1 MSLQPRPC
9 DFDEVWARLKETVQ
23 RIISKQPISH
33 TVWDDNFHD
42 VYMLCIA
49 HPHSHSIR
57 LYNETKNYFENYVR
71 GVYTEIN
78 SGCPSKILTVY
89 LAKWLTFYD
98 GAKAVDNLYR
108 YLNAEYIAKQRLPDL
123 DLLFGGAELP
133 KSPLLP
139 IGELAVRTWQ
149 EFLVTPLLNS
159 MVSQMLQEIEN
170 DRNGQ
175 PADHKTLSGVIQSF
189 IDMNSSYGQV
199 GKYRF
204 YGNVFEAKH
213 IEATKEYYKRVSD
226 ALLKTCTV
234 SEYMEL
240 IIEKIEDERRRSE
253 KFLPKDSCNRMAKV
267 CQEVLVRDHYDS
279 LLEIMPK
286 ITADENKKD
295 LRNMFTLLKP
305 LDKGLSE
312 LVRQYEEHIKQ
323 VCLSRI
329 SNLRGENVADTF
341 VEEILAIY
349 DKYNYQIE
357 EVFNGHHD
365 FTGAFDRACLQ
376 AINYK
381 EETGDSLKAAEWL
394 AKYADKLLR
403 KSQKNKTDKDLE
415 AAFGKA
421 VIVLRYIDEKDLF
434 RKAYGIYLAKRL
446 ISGTSI
452 SLAAEEMMIS
462 RLKVACGFEF
472 VSKFARMIM
481 DVEISKQFANDVNR
495 YLESNRIHTDVPF
508 FVQVLQAIWCMAFV
522 ASDFLPRCPSMFTEC
537 YNHVELA
544 LNYLQHPC
552 IATVNL
558 YQYSLIQCFS
568 HRDQMLES
576 DMAATTN
583 LDHEVFEKNLQSLLD
598 IGIFLQEVDMNEP
611 SLPVIHLNFAF
622 QTKRRKFKIPSPVI
636 RAQEKAANQG
646 IDGLNSSLEMD
657 RKHFLECI
665 VVRIMKARKV
675 MKHFSLVQETVAA
688 ARVRFLPDIA
698 FVKQTIENLIEK
710 NYLKRTE
717 NAEEYAYLA

>member
-1 MSLQPRPC
+1 M
-9 DFDEVWARLKETVQ
+9 
-23 RIISKQPISH
+23 
-33 TVWDDNFHD
+33 
-42 VYMLCIA
+42 
-49 HPHSHSIR
+49 
-57 LYNETKNYFENYVR
+57 
-71 GVYTEIN
+71 
-78 SGCPSKILTVY
+78 
-89 LAKWLTFYD
+89 
-98 GAKAVDNLYR
+98 
-108 YLNAEYIAKQRLPDL
+108 
-123 DLLFGGAELP
+123 
-133 KSPLLP
+133 
-139 IGELAVRTWQ
+139 
-149 EFLVTPLLNS
+149 
-159 MVSQMLQEIEN
+159 
-170 DRNGQ
+170 
-175 PADHKTLSGVIQSF
+175 
-189 IDMNSSYGQV
+189 
-199 GKYRF
+199 
-204 YGNVFEAKH
+204 
-213 IEATKEYYKRVSD
+213 
-226 ALLKTCTV
+226 
-234 SEYMEL
+234 
-240 IIEKIEDERRRSE
+240 
-253 KFLPKDSCNRMAKV
+253 
-267 CQEVLVRDHYDS
+267 
-279 LLEIMPK
+279 
-286 ITADENKKD
+286 
-295 LRNMFTLLKP
+295 LLKP

-312 LVRQYEEHIKQ
+312 LVSRYEEHIKQ

-329 SNLRGENVADTF
+329 SHLSGENVADTF

-349 DKYNYQIE
+349 DKYNCQIE
-357 EVFNGHHD
+357 EVFKGHHD

-403 KSQKNKTDKDLE
+403 KNQKNKTDKDLE
-415 AAFGKA
+415 AAVRELNKT
-421 VIVLRYIDEKDLF
+421 VVVLRYIDEKDLF

-452 SLAAEEMMIS
+452 SLMAEETMIA

-481 DVEISKQFANDVNR
+481 DVEISKQFANEVTR
-495 YLESNRIHTDVPF
+495 YLESNGITTDIPF
-508 FVQVLQAIWCMAFV
+508 AVQVLQASSGAWPLSPPI
-522 ASDFLPRCPSMFTEC
+522 SCPDIPQCLLNAATTVRMGGTLTRYIFESIYRTHHSGRKLSWMYHLGSIE
-537 YNHVELA
+537 VS
-544 LNYLQHPC
+544 LNYLPHPC

-558 YQYSLIQCFS
+558 YQYSLMQCFN

-576 DMAATTN
+576 DMLATTN
-583 LDHEVFEKNLQSLLD
+583 LDAEVFEKNLQSLLD
-598 IGIFLQEVDMNEP
+598 IAIFLQEVDMNEP
-611 SLPVIHLNFAF
+611 SSPVIHLNFAF

>member
-1 MSLQPRPC
+1 
-9 DFDEVWARLKETVQ
+9 
-23 RIISKQPISH
+23 
-33 TVWDDNFHD
+33 
-42 VYMLCIA
+42 
-49 HPHSHSIR
+49 
-57 LYNETKNYFENYVR
+57 
-71 GVYTEIN
+71 
-78 SGCPSKILTVY
+78 
-89 LAKWLTFYD
+89 
-98 GAKAVDNLYR
+98 
-108 YLNAEYIAKQRLPDL
+108 
-123 DLLFGGAELP
+123 
-133 KSPLLP
+133 
-139 IGELAVRTWQ
+139 
-149 EFLVTPLLNS
+149 
-159 MVSQMLQEIEN
+159 
-170 DRNGQ
+170 
-175 PADHKTLSGVIQSF
+175 
-189 IDMNSSYGQV
+189 
-199 GKYRF
+199 
-204 YGNVFEAKH
+204 
-213 IEATKEYYKRVSD
+213 
-226 ALLKTCTV
+226 
-234 SEYMEL
+234 
-240 IIEKIEDERRRSE
+240 
-253 KFLPKDSCNRMAKV
+253 
-267 CQEVLVRDHYDS
+267 
-279 LLEIMPK
+279 
-286 ITADENKKD
+286 
-295 LRNMFTLLKP
+295 MFTLLKP

-462 RLKVACGFEF
+462 RLKTSVANALVGTCIKVACGFEF

-495 YLESNRIHTDVPF
+495 YLESNRIHTDSGAWPLSPPISCPDVPQCLLN
-508 FVQVLQAIWCMAFV
+508 VTT
-522 ASDFLPRCPSMFTEC
+522 MFEGIYRKHHSGRKLSWMYHLC
-537 YNHVELA
+537 SLELA

-583 LDHEVFEKNLQSLLD
+583 LDH
-598 IGIFLQEVDMNEP
+598 EVDMNEP